1 MASNEKEKRNILRD
15 GLAGLGMI
23 AEVASQNPQSLQ
35 PEITN
40 VSTEQPTTEISQSI
54 DKGNVAYCPVEY
66 PVSIISAPNSD
77 KTTENDNPI
86 ELPEGKNPRDVAHDF
101 ADGLAES
108 LEEKQKQETNVK
120 EMSDEEMDD
129 ILERLL
135 RERQER
141 KKKRERDF
149 EM

>member
-1 MASNEKEKRNILRD
+1 MYNNVNSDYIRESTSKLNDKLNENEMLRIQNIEKEK
-15 GLAGLGMI
+15 
-23 AEVASQNPQSLQ
+23 V
-35 PEITN
+35 
-40 VSTEQPTTEISQSI
+40 
-54 DKGNVAYCPVEY
+54 
-66 PVSIISAPNSD
+66 
-77 KTTENDNPI
+77 
-86 ELPEGKNPRDVAHDF
+86 
-101 ADGLAES
+101 
-108 LEEKQKQETNVK
+108 KQKQESNVK

>member
-1 MASNEKEKRNILRD
+1 MYNNVNSDYIRESTSKLNDKLNENEMLRIQNIDKEK
-15 GLAGLGMI
+15 
-23 AEVASQNPQSLQ
+23 V
-35 PEITN
+35 
-40 VSTEQPTTEISQSI
+40 
-54 DKGNVAYCPVEY
+54 
-66 PVSIISAPNSD
+66 
-77 KTTENDNPI
+77 
-86 ELPEGKNPRDVAHDF
+86 
-101 ADGLAES
+101 
-108 LEEKQKQETNVK
+108 KQKQESNVK